1 MLISVGGFYINKNIS
16 IIIFSMRK
24 LGSKNAYY
32 ILCGDDHK
40 ESDLKWHVN
49 ELYKNIFSFGYRNNV
64 RKLYK
69 VVGFLLFVKV
79 GGIRF

>member
-32 ILCGDDHK
+32 ILCSDDHK
-40 ESDLKWHVN
+40 ESDLK
-49 ELYKNIFSFGYRNNV
+49 
-64 RKLYK
+64 
-69 VVGFLLFVKV
+69 
-79 GGIRF
+79 

>member
-40 ESDLKWHVN
+40 ESDLKWHIN

-69 VVGFLLFVKV
+69 VVDYFVV
-79 GGIRF
+79 P